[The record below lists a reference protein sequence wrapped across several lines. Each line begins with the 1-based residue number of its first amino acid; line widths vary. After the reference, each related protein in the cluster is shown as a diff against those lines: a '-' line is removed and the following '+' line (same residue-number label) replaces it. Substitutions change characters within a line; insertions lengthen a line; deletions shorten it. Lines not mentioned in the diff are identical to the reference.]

1 MNEVIGFGLLALYS
15 VWMTGRWLGATS
27 QLEKFRGDKP
37 REWVALQERLRAA
50 EERCDLL
57 LVYHES
63 TIKSL
68 KRAAKQSAQLSKNK
82 AFREALAEIEDK
94 VGG

>member
-1 MNEVIGFGLLALYS
+1 MNEIIGFGLLGLYS
-15 VWMTGRWLGATS
+15 AWMTGRWLSATS
-27 QLEKFRGDKP
+27 SLKKFRGDKP
-37 REWVALQERLRAA
+37 REWVALQDRVRAA
-50 EERCDLL
+50 EARCELL
-57 LVYHES
+57 LGYHES
-63 TIKSL
+63 TIESL